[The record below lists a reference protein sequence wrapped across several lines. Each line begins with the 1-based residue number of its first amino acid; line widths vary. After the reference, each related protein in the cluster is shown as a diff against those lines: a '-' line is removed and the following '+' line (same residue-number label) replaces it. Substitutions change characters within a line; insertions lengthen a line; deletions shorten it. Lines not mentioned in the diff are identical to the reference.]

1 QTKDNLQEY
10 KNWLLNLKILDPA
23 CGSGAFL
30 NQALEYLISEHKN
43 LQNDLA
49 LMGDLF
55 ASYMVEEEILE
66 NNLYGV
72 DINEDAVEIA
82 KLSLWLRTAKRGR
95 ALTKL
100 ADKIV
105 CANSLLNMPFSE
117 NSFDVVIGNPPYG
130 ATLNSEDK
138 KKISKNYVEIYKG
151 KYDSYH
157 FFTYLGIKLLK
168 INGIIGYIIPDTWTI
183 LQQTEKLREFILK
196 YYIESI
202 EKYNFQ
208 VFEDANID
216 TLTIIIRNK
225 NEFNSKIKVNFVDKN
240 YHKESKI
247 ISQERFLNAENFVF
261 NYSISD
267 INLKI
272 IEKIKKDKHQIKDFC
287 EWSQGLVPYSR
298 ETQDE
303 ETVSNRLFHSDSKI
317 NDTFKKEIDGKNI
330 SKYELEWN
338 GKSWIQYGKWL
349 HRPREQKFFINPR
362 ILVQRIRNPKLKIR
376 IVATFTEKEY
386 YNNPALSNFLSLNN
400 DINELKYIL
409 ALLNSNMMNWLYRNS
424 FNDVNIKPTDLEL
437 LPIPKIDEE
446 SQKPFINLVDE
457 ILEAKQKIKDYKP
470 LLDEAIKNNNFD
482 REIALKKELENL
494 ENICSTNEKT
504 IDQMVYKL
512 YDLTPDEIKIVEGV

>member
-1 QTKDNLQEY
+1 
-10 KNWLLNLKILDPA
+10 
-23 CGSGAFL
+23 
-30 NQALEYLISEHKN
+30 
-43 LQNDLA
+43 
-49 LMGDLF
+49 MG
-55 ASYMVEEEILE
+55 
-66 NNLYGV
+66 
-72 DINEDAVEIA
+72 
-82 KLSLWLRTAKRGR
+82 
-95 ALTKL
+95 
-100 ADKIV
+100 
-105 CANSLLNMPFSE
+105 
-117 NSFDVVIGNPPYG
+117 
-130 ATLNSEDK
+130 
-138 KKISKNYVEIYKG
+138 
-151 KYDSYH
+151 
-157 FFTYLGIKLLK
+157 
-168 INGIIGYIIPDTWTI
+168 
-183 LQQTEKLREFILK
+183 
-196 YYIESI
+196 YYI

-225 NEFNSKIKVNFVDKN
+225 NEFNSKIKVNFVDKD

-247 ISQERFLNAENFVF
+247 ISQERFSNAENFVF

-303 ETVSNRLFHSDSKI
+303 ETVSSRLFHSDSKI

-376 IVATFTEKEY
+376 IVATFTDKEY

-446 SQKPFINLVDE
+446 SQKPFIKLVDE
-457 ILEAKQKIKDYKP
+457 ILEAKQKIKDYKS
-470 LLDEAIKNNNFD
+470 LLDEAIKTNSFD

-494 ENICSTNEKT
+494 ENICTTNEKT